1 MSDRFLR
8 TGVRL
13 SDPPL
18 GLEPGRPATSHAR
31 VAWIAPLYAAY
42 ARQDG
47 AWLWPGTNLSAKP
60 LGLEDERPA
69 TAAARI
75 NWIAPLFAAEAAE
88 RVRTSREQRTAAQLR
103 RASAVAVP
111 DTAIWGR
118 ASEAADYGPGH
129 QHRSLA
135 GRAPRIEVRE
145 QNDVRDPRRQVMR
158 GVVHDPLRRMVLRGE
173 IQARHSVA
181 AQRFR
186 QDVETAGDVFPSRSL
201 VPTGGGGG
209 GGGEPIGT
217 AMAARRVEGAVLAII
232 SPPNELAHLTVF
244 VAIAMERWTIKDLAL
259 RLAVRRARIA
269 EVLKQGLEALAT
281 HYGIEDD
288 ATTRRLAIA

>member
-1 MSDRFLR
+1 MTDRILGPG
-8 TGVRL
+8 TRL
-13 SDPPL
+13 SDPPI
-18 GLEPGRPATSHAR
+18 GLEPGRPATQ
-31 VAWIAPLYAAY
+31 V
-42 ARQDG
+42 
-47 AWLWPGTNLSAKP
+47 
-60 LGLEDERPA
+60 
-69 TAAARI
+69 ARI
-75 NWIAPLFAAEAAE
+75 LWITPLFAAEAAE
-88 RVRTSREQRTAAQLR
+88 SIRSGKAQRAAGQLR
-103 RASAVAVP
+103 RAQGVSVP

-129 QHRSLA
+129 QHRSLG

-181 AQRFR
+181 AQRLR
-186 QDVETAGDVFPSRSL
+186 QDIETAGDVFPARSL
-201 VPTGGGGG
+201 VPSGGGGG
-209 GGGEPIGT
+209 PGSEPIGT

-232 SPPNELAHLTVF
+232 RPPNELAHLTVF
-244 VAIAMERWTIKDLAL
+244 VAIALERWTIKDLAL
-259 RLAVRRARIA
+259 RLVVRRARVA

-288 ATTRRLAIA
+288 AATRRLAIA